1 MTISTLIKGAVA
13 TAMLAGTLV
22 ATAAPASAA
31 VVCNRFHE
39 CWRVANPYAYPRRL
53 GIVVRDEGWVRA
65 HRGWRWRANHDDRG
79 FWEHGRW
86 RRW

>member
-13 TAMLAGTLV
+13 TAIVAGTLV

-31 VVCNRFHE
+31 VVCNRWGE
-39 CWRVANPYAYPRRL
+39 CWRVRNTYNYPPRF
-53 GIVVRDEGWVRA
+53 GIVIRDEAWVRA
-65 HRGWRWRANHDDRG
+65 HQRYHWRRARDDRG
-79 FWEHGRW
+79 YWYRGHW